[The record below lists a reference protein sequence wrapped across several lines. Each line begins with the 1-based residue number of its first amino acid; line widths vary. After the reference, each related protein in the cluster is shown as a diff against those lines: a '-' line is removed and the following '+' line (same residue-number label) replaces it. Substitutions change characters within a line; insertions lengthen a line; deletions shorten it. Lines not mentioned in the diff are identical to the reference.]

1 MLDGLV
7 HGSGQT
13 PFTQIAHKHVPN
25 RFQVEADRRTFRLA
39 PRRHSCGPANYLLV
53 FASRIFVHRAT
64 SWGYWSTRRPR
75 PSRKPSLIRRG
86 TGHPQVIA
94 HHTPRSR
101 SATKHRSDAI
111 QILTFEP
118 ASPLVNSFT
127 TAAMGSPKLSLDGV
141 LMSPPFAPDNLAVGI
156 RDRGN
161 TLSLTIVG
169 VGAHNIAIPPHGELV
184 GFPSHSGE
192 RSPSASRAKNQD
204 DRCDGRRSKSRFAT
218 NLREM
223 ERSLS
228 NHRAAS
234 TTGVARGPLSRS
246 PPFERDMRTRYP
258 TTPTRDCSR
267 RIQGCIDMWLPC
279 NELRAISLLKPRISP
294 VGF

>member
-1 MLDGLV
+1 MGVLV
-7 HGSGQT
+7 DPPAPPVTQAVANTERNRTPSG
-13 PFTQIAHKHVPN
+13 
-25 RFQVEADRRTFRLA
+25 
-39 PRRHSCGPANYLLV
+39 
-53 FASRIFVHRAT
+53 HRA
-64 SWGYWSTRRPR
+64 P
-75 PSRKPSLIRRG
+75 
-86 TGHPQVIA
+86 
-94 HHTPRSR
+94 TPRSR
-101 SATKHRSDAI
+101 SATKHHSDTI

-204 DRCDGRRSKSRFAT
+204 DRCDGWRSKSRFAT

-234 TTGVARGPLSRS
+234 TTGVARGPLS
-246 PPFERDMRTRYP
+246 
-258 TTPTRDCSR
+258 
-267 RIQGCIDMWLPC
+267 
-279 NELRAISLLKPRISP
+279 
-294 VGF
+294 